1 MREVKYLQIPLI
13 PGTGIVEF
21 VNTESRIGATKTP
34 ENVKRKKPQKVK
46 RNGELFNGSGF
57 CLG

>member
-13 PGTGIVEF
+13 RGTGIVEF

-46 RNGELFNGSGF
+46 RNGELFNG
-57 CLG
+57 